1 MPCTPALEIVR
12 SCPRLCISHRNEVGR
27 GIPSLALFGGILGSR
42 FPPLPGGVCPWEE
55 AGGAQQEAPVL
66 NNSETPAADGREELF
81 CDEEA
86 SGGRFFLERPLL
98 ALNRRRKPRRAN
110 SRVTRRELWVRGV
123 RTVGQEDARR
133 NTRLVF

>member
-1 MPCTPALEIVR
+1 MPPAF
-12 SCPRLCISHRNEVGR
+12 CISHRNEVGR

-42 FPPLPGGVCPWEE
+42 FPPLPGGVSL
-55 AGGAQQEAPVL
+55 GGSRGGTARSARPQQL
-66 NNSETPAADGREELF
+66 GTPAADGREELF

-123 RTVGQEDARR
+123 RAVDQEDARR